1 MIGKL
6 KAKYRNWRNRVIST
20 ALSMVFAAAPFA
32 CLGNIQVGANED
44 DPGFTIEET
53 NYGLMENIQDGTILH
68 CFDWKYTDIKA
79 ELPNIAAA
87 GFTSV
92 QTSPAQPG
100 GGKDSSIWWWL
111 YQPLSFSIGT
121 NYLGTKYELQELC
134 TEADKYG
141 IKIIVDIVANHLAG
155 DHQYIQEDLKDLQ
168 YWHETGDDE
177 YWNSKSKRY
186 VTTHKDLGMPDIAS
200 ENTYVQT
207 CVRNYIQELK
217 SVGVDG
223 LRWDTLKHIQVP
235 SENCAFFTTVLDPDM
250 YNYGESL
257 GDPGADSNDANVAL
271 MTEYTGLMS
280 VTDDVYGNQ
289 LRTSFLNGNGTSNT
303 GNWANRGMSAN
314 RLVYWG
320 ESHDTWSNDENGN
333 AAQGYSNSNLTDQNV
348 VDRVY
353 AIVASRA
360 DATSLYFS
368 RPEATKKKEILAGV
382 KGSTHFT
389 ATEVA
394 AVNHFHNAFVGK
406 SEYCGNSGKIVYTE
420 RGTKGVVLVNAEG
433 GSTDVC
439 VPANRI
445 ADGTYTDQV
454 SGHTFTVSGGYII
467 GSINETGIA
476 VVYNTY
482 DIEDNSAPSTLY
494 LKPNSTWANAC
505 SRYAAYFFDNNNNNT
520 WVSMNSVGGGVY
532 SVETPSGSWTN
543 VIFCVMKNNTTDN
556 NWNNKLYQT
565 NDLAF
570 PSVSTPLYLVQEGT
584 ENNGG
589 GSWDTYPYNAHT
601 YGSPVWHWNGT
612 DSAVA
617 DFACTQSDCT
627 NHQFVSASVSNSMT
641 ATDYTYTATVTFNG
655 QTYTDTRSVPR
666 TRASILYLK
675 PTADW
680 KSDNAR
686 LAAYIWNDSNNAFV
700 TMTDPDED
708 GIYSAELP
716 DYAATDWDH
725 VKFCRMNP
733 NYTEN
738 SWGNSEDDPKHVWN
752 STDDF
757 SITTDG
763 KNCYEITNTSNNWEG
778 KGTWSVYT
786 PPAAHTHTCGA
797 PTWSWAADNST
808 AQAVFSCTEC
818 SEVIDT
824 VNGTITV
831 ALGDSICTY
840 TATAV
845 KDGTTYTNT
854 KTLIDVTQQMLS
866 KCSAYN
872 RLIKDRNKELYRYI
886 LTFARS
892 AVRGEQTSATF
903 DIVPD
908 FPMTWR
914 SEDVGLSSTANYQE
928 VYTAVKAKIDELLSD
943 YSQEDMSL
951 VLNSLLA
958 DWPYEFYW
966 FASTKGY
973 QLNMAGTGLR
983 ADSVT
988 NWTITLTNKLYITV
1002 TMQVSQHYQNDT
1014 TTSIDTAKINAV
1026 KEVVPASAQNIVSQY
1041 ANASDYDKLKGY
1053 AQTLCQLTNYNDDA
1067 RDGNV
1072 DEYDRDPW
1080 QVVYVFDN
1088 DDNTKVVCEGY
1099 SKAFKYLCDLT
1110 SFTSPLI
1117 KCYLV
1122 SGKLGYFNNGQFT
1135 YGAHMWNVV
1144 TMEDGKN
1151 YLVDVTNSDNN
1162 DVANSA
1168 RSYDSFLLKGGT
1180 PDSNEWYEIANRN
1193 YPYDV
1198 LYFLYDNETQSL
1210 WGNDI
1215 LTLSSTDYTY
1225 TAPRT
1230 YTITWKM
1237 DDGTLIDTTTVAYG
1251 QTPTHADP
1259 VKASDAQYNYTFSG
1273 WSPSVTAVTGNAV
1286 YTAQFTSTPIQ
1297 VENITVTAYNFAG
1310 WDNMYVYYWGTGNDP
1325 VWPGTEITN
1334 SNDNFIYT
1342 AVIPSNAA
1350 GVKFSDGTQFNQS
1363 TGATPSSYKSDN
1375 IQTGIENG
1383 VRWAISK
1390 PVSQGNTCRVTLVN
1404 NYYLVGSMNNWSI
1417 SNLVLQPVKNSDNAE
1432 EYRLTTELAANAE
1445 FKVKSGDSTWYP
1457 DGGNNNY
1464 QVTTEGTYT
1473 IRFRPN
1479 GDGGEDWHYN
1489 VLKAELHCNVTFYS
1503 DNGSSIDP
1511 QTVISGN
1518 TAVQPEPPTR
1528 TNYTFLGWYN
1538 GDTQYDFNTPVT
1550 ADITLTA
1557 HWQENTVPINYTD
1570 INGITTKLTDA
1581 GIETFEGTSLELPA
1595 TPYLDGYDF
1604 TGWKVND
1611 MDHTTADAVKNAV
1624 ETLVKA
1630 GTAVTVQP
1638 VYTKKTETYHVKIGN
1653 GHFKGSE
1660 LKEGDYTPSTQL
1672 YAVTY
1677 YGAPGQVFQYWTAT
1691 DSSGKTVTV
1700 SYDKEYAF
1708 RMPTKDITLS
1718 AVYGENPV
1726 EEAKKVGTAY
1736 IESVTKTGEKSIS
1749 FVAISSVPDG
1759 ATMKRA
1765 GIVAFKSSDIT
1776 DGHPTPTIDYAR
1788 FKRYNDT
1795 TCQNY
1800 TTFKYT
1806 WTKSNILT
1814 NDDEWCV
1821 CAYLLY
1827 TDTNNTDHTVYG
1839 NMVKAKLSDFT

>member
-111 YQPLSFSIGT
+111 YQPLGFFVGA
-121 NYLGTKYELQELC
+121 NDLGTKEELQQLC
-134 TEADKYG
+134 TEAETYG
-141 IKIIVDIVANHLAG
+141 IKVIVDVVSNHLAG
-155 DHQYIQEDLKDLQ
+155 DHTYITNDFKDSKYWRSGGSYSGREEDI
-168 YWHETGDDE
+168 Y
-177 YWNSKSKRY
+177 
-186 VTTHKDLGMPDIAS
+186 KDLGMPDIKS
-200 ENTYVQT
+200 EDPDVYTAVKA
-207 CVRNYIQELK
+207 YIQELK
-217 SVGVDG
+217 DIGVDG
-223 LRWDTLKHIQVP
+223 IRWDTAKHIQLP
-235 SENCAFFTTVLDPDM
+235 SDDECRFWQEVTSVEGM
-250 YNYGESL
+250 YHYGEIL
-257 GDPGADSNDANVAL
+257 GLPKNNDYNK
-271 MTEYTGLMS
+271 MKEYTQYMS
-280 VTDDVYGNQ
+280 VTDSTYSTD
-289 LRTSFLNGNGTSNT
+289 LRNAFNSSTVPTTSGSLAYHDISTNK
-303 GNWANRGMSAN
+303 
-314 RLVYWG
+314 LVYWA
-320 ESHDTWSNDENGN
+320 ESHDTWSNNKDWGF
-333 AAQGYSNSNLTDQNV
+333 SNEMPQNV
-348 VDRVY
+348 IDKAY
-353 AIVASRA
+353 AIAASRNG
-360 DATSLYFS
+360 ATALYFS
-368 RPEATKKKEILAGV
+368 RPEYRFKDNIKAGV

-389 ATEVA
+389 SPEVA
-394 AVNHFHNAFVGK
+394 AVNHFHNAMA
-406 SEYCGNSGKIVYTE
+406 
-420 RGTKGVVLVNAEG
+420 GTTDYYNKNDTAAAVCRPKGAVVVKAQGGSAYVSVPNG
-433 GSTDVC
+433 GSTTAVGEYIDEITGNIWTV
-439 VPANRI
+439 NSSYI
-445 ADGTYTDQV
+445 SGT
-454 SGHTFTVSGGYII
+454 I
-467 GSINETGIA
+467 GESGIA
-476 VVYNTY
+476 VLYNRTDYPYITPLSSSGSSGSQTTGTLYFNNTAYNWEDVNAYVYDGIGTDKNADWPGAEMSYDSNTGLYKLENVNTY
-482 DIEDNSAPSTLY
+482 NGNARVIFTQKNSTENRYPADGLPGMDFPEGDMILTKSGNIVVWDKYTPASAPASGSVSATADESSFTDTLTVTLHAQGVTNPIYMTSDSGYGSFTDGQTITIGNENTRAGDLKVAVKGLKSDGTMASSVSTFTKIGTPVTLY
-494 LKPNSTWANAC
+494 LNIAVKPWTDCNNF
-505 SRYAAYFFDNNNNNT
+505 AAWVWNDGNDGRFIDMTKTADNI
-520 WVSMNSVGGGVY
+520 Y
-532 SVETPSGSWTN
+532 SVIIPAGSEN
-543 VIFCVMKNNTTDN
+543 KIIFCAMRG
-556 NWNNKLYQT
+556 
-565 NDLAF
+565 AA
-570 PSVSTPLYLVQEGT
+570 
-584 ENNGG
+584 
-589 GSWDTYPYNAHT
+589 SWDNKVAQTVDLDIP
-601 YGSPVWHWNGT
+601 GS
-612 DSAVA
+612 
-617 DFACTQSDCT
+617 
-627 NHQFVSASVSNSMT
+627 SNY
-641 ATDYTYTATVTFNG
+641 YTLSG
-655 QTYTDTRSVPR
+655 IDQTEQT
-666 TRASILYLK
+666 K
-675 PTADW
+675 
-680 KSDNAR
+680 
-686 LAAYIWNDSNNAFV
+686 
-700 TMTDPDED
+700 
-708 GIYSAELP
+708 YS
-716 DYAATDWDH
+716 
-725 VKFCRMNP
+725 
-733 NYTEN
+733 
-738 SWGNSEDDPKHVWN
+738 
-752 STDDF
+752 
-757 SITTDG
+757 
-763 KNCYEITNTSNNWEG
+763 
-778 KGTWSVYT
+778 GTWSVYT

-892 AVRGEQTSATF
+892 AVRGEQTSAIF

-914 SEDVGLSSTANYQE
+914 PEDVGLSSTANYQE
-928 VYTAVKAKIDELLSD
+928 GYIAVKAKIDELLSD
-943 YSQEDMSL
+943 YSQ

-973 QLNMAGTGLR
+973 QLNMADTGLS

-1002 TMQVSQHYQNDT
+1002 TMQVSQHYQNGT
-1014 TTSIDTAKINAV
+1014 TTSIDTAKINTV
-1026 KEVVPASAQNIVSQY
+1026 KAVVPASAQNIVSQY

-1067 RDGNV
+1067 RDGRVNA
-1072 DEYDRDPW
+1072 YDLDPW
-1080 QVVYVFDN
+1080 QVVYVFDG
-1088 DDNTKVVCEGY
+1088 DNETMVVCEGY

-1122 SGKLGYFNNGQFT
+1122 SGTLSSGNNDGDR
-1135 YGAHMWNVV
+1135 HMWNVV

-1162 DVANSA
+1162 DDVANSA

-1180 PDSNEWYEIANRN
+1180 PDNNGWYAIANRN

-1198 LYFLYDNETQSL
+1198 LYFLYDTETQSL

-1225 TAPRT
+1225 TAPQT
-1230 YTITWKM
+1230 YTITWNM

-1342 AVIPSNAA
+1342 ADIPSNAA

-1363 TGATPSSYKSDN
+1363 TGATPNSYKSDN
-1375 IQTGIENG
+1375 IQAGIENG

-1417 SNLVLQPVKNSDNAE
+1417 SNLVLQPVKNSYNAE

-1604 TGWKVND
+1604 TCWKVND
-1611 MDHTTADAVKNAV
+1611 TDHTTADAVKNAV

-1672 YAVTY
+1672 YAVTD

>member
-121 NYLGTKYELQELC
+121 NYLGTKDELQELC

-368 RPEATKKKEILAGV
+368 RPEATKKNEILAGV

-866 KCSAYN
+866 KCQQVLSVQQAYK
-872 RLIKDRNKELYRYI
+872 RQKQRALQI
-886 LTFARS
+886 
-892 AVRGEQTSATF
+892 
-903 DIVPD
+903 
-908 FPMTWR
+908 
-914 SEDVGLSSTANYQE
+914 
-928 VYTAVKAKIDELLSD
+928 
-943 YSQEDMSL
+943 YS
-951 VLNSLLA
+951 
-958 DWPYEFYW
+958 YFC
-966 FASTKGY
+966 KK
-973 QLNMAGTGLR
+973 R
-983 ADSVT
+983 
-988 NWTITLTNKLYITV
+988 
-1002 TMQVSQHYQNDT
+1002 
-1014 TTSIDTAKINAV
+1014 
-1026 KEVVPASAQNIVSQY
+1026 
-1041 ANASDYDKLKGY
+1041 
-1053 AQTLCQLTNYNDDA
+1053 CQ
-1067 RDGNV
+1067 R
-1072 DEYDRDPW
+1072 
-1080 QVVYVFDN
+1080 
-1088 DDNTKVVCEGY
+1088 
-1099 SKAFKYLCDLT
+1099 
-1110 SFTSPLI
+1110 
-1117 KCYLV
+1117 
-1122 SGKLGYFNNGQFT
+1122 
-1135 YGAHMWNVV
+1135 
-1144 TMEDGKN
+1144 
-1151 YLVDVTNSDNN
+1151 
-1162 DVANSA
+1162 
-1168 RSYDSFLLKGGT
+1168 
-1180 PDSNEWYEIANRN
+1180 
-1193 YPYDV
+1193 
-1198 LYFLYDNETQSL
+1198 
-1210 WGNDI
+1210 
-1215 LTLSSTDYTY
+1215 
-1225 TAPRT
+1225 
-1230 YTITWKM
+1230 
-1237 DDGTLIDTTTVAYG
+1237 
-1251 QTPTHADP
+1251 
-1259 VKASDAQYNYTFSG
+1259 
-1273 WSPSVTAVTGNAV
+1273 
-1286 YTAQFTSTPIQ
+1286 
-1297 VENITVTAYNFAG
+1297 
-1310 WDNMYVYYWGTGNDP
+1310 
-1325 VWPGTEITN
+1325 
-1334 SNDNFIYT
+1334 
-1342 AVIPSNAA
+1342 
-1350 GVKFSDGTQFNQS
+1350 
-1363 TGATPSSYKSDN
+1363 
-1375 IQTGIENG
+1375 
-1383 VRWAISK
+1383 
-1390 PVSQGNTCRVTLVN
+1390 
-1404 NYYLVGSMNNWSI
+1404 
-1417 SNLVLQPVKNSDNAE
+1417 
-1432 EYRLTTELAANAE
+1432 
-1445 FKVKSGDSTWYP
+1445 
-1457 DGGNNNY
+1457 
-1464 QVTTEGTYT
+1464 
-1473 IRFRPN
+1473 
-1479 GDGGEDWHYN
+1479 
-1489 VLKAELHCNVTFYS
+1489 
-1503 DNGSSIDP
+1503 
-1511 QTVISGN
+1511 
-1518 TAVQPEPPTR
+1518 
-1528 TNYTFLGWYN
+1528 
-1538 GDTQYDFNTPVT
+1538 
-1550 ADITLTA
+1550 
-1557 HWQENTVPINYTD
+1557 
-1570 INGITTKLTDA
+1570 
-1581 GIETFEGTSLELPA
+1581 
-1595 TPYLDGYDF
+1595 
-1604 TGWKVND
+1604 
-1611 MDHTTADAVKNAV
+1611 
-1624 ETLVKA
+1624 
-1630 GTAVTVQP
+1630 
-1638 VYTKKTETYHVKIGN
+1638 
-1653 GHFKGSE
+1653 
-1660 LKEGDYTPSTQL
+1660 
-1672 YAVTY
+1672 
-1677 YGAPGQVFQYWTAT
+1677 
-1691 DSSGKTVTV
+1691 
-1700 SYDKEYAF
+1700 
-1708 RMPTKDITLS
+1708 
-1718 AVYGENPV
+1718 
-1726 EEAKKVGTAY
+1726 
-1736 IESVTKTGEKSIS
+1736 
-1749 FVAISSVPDG
+1749 
-1759 ATMKRA
+1759 
-1765 GIVAFKSSDIT
+1765 
-1776 DGHPTPTIDYAR
+1776 
-1788 FKRYNDT
+1788 
-1795 TCQNY
+1795 
-1800 TTFKYT
+1800 
-1806 WTKSNILT
+1806 
-1814 NDDEWCV
+1814 
-1821 CAYLLY
+1821 
-1827 TDTNNTDHTVYG
+1827 
-1839 NMVKAKLSDFT
+1839 